1 MTEKSTKKD
10 YARGKLNV
18 ARRAA
23 ERREKRGPNAFERKN
38 QSVFVQMLGAIFGF
52 GSHK

>member
-1 MTEKSTKKD
+1 MTEKSTKQD

-18 ARRAA
+18 ARSAA
-23 ERREKRGPNAFERKN
+23 RREKRGPNAFERKN

-52 GSHK
+52 GSYK